1 MVVWAQFLRQTSD
14 NWPEQPNTHM
24 PDGNQIQDELKAEF
38 RRNFQKVSTN
48 YTSAPETSVESV
60 IDLYRYSDVIELFHV
75 TVLVLRFIRNLK
87 ATRTRPGIKE
97 EAESL
102 SLEEVAAAE
111 NLWLEEIQRLLVK
124 SSKFDQLKVS
134 LHLIIDE
141 NVIYRCSGRLKH
153 APLPYNSRCP
163 VLLPAEHPVT
173 QLIIKKRADKV
184 IHNGVQNALTDLR
197 QKYYVC
203 KGRQVVKKLI
213 NKCVSCQKL
222 EAKPSA
228 TLPATD
234 LPQFRLSDDFA
245 FTSCDVKFC
254 GPMFIQD
261 IFSKDSTMH
270 KIWVVLFT
278 SASSRAVRLDIVPS
292 LHSQPF
298 IHYLHRF
305 FARRGVAIL
314 FISDNGSFY
323 SREECSGDIIYLSPP
338 GGEASLNE
346 LFVLPSSA
354 WRRYL
359 VHQD

>member
-1 MVVWAQFLRQTSD
+1 M
-14 NWPEQPNTHM
+14 
-24 PDGNQIQDELKAEF
+24 
-38 RRNFQKVSTN
+38 
-48 YTSAPETSVESV
+48 
-60 IDLYRYSDVIELFHV
+60 
-75 TVLVLRFIRNLK
+75 
-87 ATRTRPGIKE
+87 
-97 EAESL
+97 
-102 SLEEVAAAE
+102 
-111 NLWLEEIQRLLVK
+111 K

-173 QLIIKKRADKV
+173 QLIIKKRHDKV
-184 IHNGVQNALTDLR
+184 IHNGVQNALTELH

-234 LPQFRLSDDFA
+234 LPQFRLSDFA
-245 FTSCDVKFC
+245 FTSCGVEFC

-278 SASSRAVRLDIVPS
+278 CASSCAVHLDIVPR

-314 FISDNGSFY
+314 FISDNGKTFKAKEVKQFY

-346 LFVLPSSA
+346 LFVLPSNA
-354 WRRYL
+354 
-359 VHQD
+359 